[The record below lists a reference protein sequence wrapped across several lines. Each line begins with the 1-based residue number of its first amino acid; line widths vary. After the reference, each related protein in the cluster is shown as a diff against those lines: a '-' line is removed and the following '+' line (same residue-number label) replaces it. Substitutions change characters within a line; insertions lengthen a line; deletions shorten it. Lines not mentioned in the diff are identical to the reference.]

1 MRQRQH
7 LHAMVQTG
15 GQVMTYLTETLYRFC
30 TREDGYSRYQQNRK
44 AYVWIL
50 RHWID
55 GDDDECITGQTFR
68 AVLLFMDKT
77 GKAPA
82 SVDALQQWVIYNP
95 SKDAGF
101 QKSSTI
107 EDQLRDLKDY
117 EPMAE
122 LDDAVLFESL
132 LNTARSQW
140 LENTYRVARGIAH
153 GSTMVPGGKKDEE
166 RGPTASIQW
175 LRGQLVDDFTPEAPA
190 LAGKLDENTDAV
202 RAELDSRLVPQETMG
217 KFPLGL
223 PHIDKNVTVGK
234 QNLKF
239 IGVMGMSGDG
249 KTTLTNTICY
259 NWLKQ
264 GAHILYVSTE
274 HTPLELW
281 QAMAFLHSGHPDYS
295 FTLPP
300 PQDWEGGLDTGRVKP
315 DDDRNM
321 RQILKDIKARKN
333 LPGMLDCH
341 QFRSWDAIVDYLTVN
356 QKRNKYDILIVDYIG
371 RLDVPGDQK
380 FRDKAI
386 SAMIHS
392 AQGLAQTFDENKGL
406 IILTPIQVNREGNK
420 KANAADDEAT
430 SRYDLNAIST
440 NSEYQ
445 HDLDLCLSVWSDPDM
460 KFENKVLVEVIKVR
474 KGRRSPRELMYI
486 NASTGGFEYG
496 GAPPEIK
503 QQWYATADD
512 VLAATTTVDA
522 ESWGI

>member
-1 MRQRQH
+1 MSS
-7 LHAMVQTG
+7 
-15 GQVMTYLTETLYRFC
+15 YLTETLYRFC

-50 RHWID
+50 KHWID
-55 GDDDECITGQTFR
+55 GDDVESITRNTFR

-82 SVDALQQWVIYNP
+82 SVDALQQWVMHNP
-95 SKDAGF
+95 AKDSQF
-101 QKSSTI
+101 EKSI
-107 EDQLRDLKDY
+107 MVDDELRGLKDY
-117 EPMAE
+117 EQMAD
-122 LDDAVLFESL
+122 LDDVVLFESL
-132 LNTARSQW
+132 LDTARSRW
-140 LENTYRVARGIAH
+140 LENTYRVAIRVAY
-153 GSTMVPGGKKDEE
+153 GSSKPPGSKNDDEK
-166 RGPTASIQW
+166 GPSVSIQW

-217 KFPLGL
+217 KFALGL

-239 IGVMGMSGDG
+239 IGVVGMSGDG

-281 QAMAFLHSGHPDYS
+281 QAMAFLHSGHPDYP

-300 PQDWEGGLDTGRVKP
+300 VQDWEAGLDTGRIKP
-315 DDDRNM
+315 DDYRNM
-321 RQILKDIKARKN
+321 QQILKDIKSRKN
-333 LPGMLDCH
+333 LPGMLDCQ
-341 QFRSWDAIVDYLTVN
+341 QFRNWDAIVDYLSVN
-356 QKRNKYDILIVDYIG
+356 QKKNKYDILIVDYIG
-371 RLDVPGDQK
+371 RMDVPGDQK

-386 SAMIHS
+386 GAIIHG

-445 HDLDLCLSVWSDPDM
+445 HDMDLCLSVWSDPDM

-486 NASTGGFEYG
+486 NPSTGGFEYG

-503 QQWYATADD
+503 RDWDTTVDD
-512 VLAATTTVDA
+512 VLSTTTGINT
-522 ESWGI
+522 ESWGL